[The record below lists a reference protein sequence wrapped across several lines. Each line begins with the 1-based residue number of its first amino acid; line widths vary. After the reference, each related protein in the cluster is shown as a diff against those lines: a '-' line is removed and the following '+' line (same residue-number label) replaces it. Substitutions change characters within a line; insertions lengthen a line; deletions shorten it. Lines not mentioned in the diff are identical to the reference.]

1 MGTVYIGKKE
11 FDIKEETADKLEK
24 ALDFAAEKLPF
35 IVGGACVMFL
45 WGYFSGNAD
54 GYKRGLVVGD
64 MNGRTAAYMQMID
77 AIKHLRQS

>member
-11 FDIKEETADKLEK
+11 FEIKEETADKIERF
-24 ALDFAAEKLPF
+24 LDFAAEKLPF
-35 IVGGACVMFL
+35 IVSGAGIMFL

-64 MNGRTAAYMQMID
+64 VNGRITAYTQVLETIRMLKQ
-77 AIKHLRQS
+77 